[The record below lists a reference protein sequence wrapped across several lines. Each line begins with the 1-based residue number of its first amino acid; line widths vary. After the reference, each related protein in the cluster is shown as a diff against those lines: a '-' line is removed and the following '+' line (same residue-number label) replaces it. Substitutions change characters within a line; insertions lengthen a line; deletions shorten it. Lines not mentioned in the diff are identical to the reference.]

1 MKRLFTK
8 RQKKM
13 MSILQNN
20 KCKTCGDELQSSFH
34 GDHKIPFSKNGKTIL
49 ENAQGL
55 CPKCNLVK
63 GSNLV

>member
-20 KCKTCGDELQSSFH
+20 KCKTCGTELLNSFH
-34 GDHKIPFSKNGKTIL
+34 GDHKIPYSKKGKTIL

-55 CPKCNLVK
+55 CANCNLIK
-63 GSNLV
+63 GNKLV